1 MLSALKRHN
10 LSGSKKVV
18 GFDTSPGL
26 MEGLRKDEIQ
36 ALVVQNPKKMGH
48 EAVKALVAKMKG
60 ETVPTFIDTGA
71 AVITQENL
79 DIPEIQTLLASYF
92 AVFA

>member
-1 MLSALKRHN
+1 M
-10 LSGSKKVV
+10 

-26 MEGLRKDEIQ
+26 MQGLKTGEIQ
-36 ALVVQNPKKMGH
+36 ALVIQNPKKMGH
-48 EAVKALVAKMKG
+48 EAVNALVAKMKG
-60 ETVPTFIDTGA
+60 ETVPTVIDSGA

-79 DIPEIQTLLASYF
+79 NTPENQALLASFF